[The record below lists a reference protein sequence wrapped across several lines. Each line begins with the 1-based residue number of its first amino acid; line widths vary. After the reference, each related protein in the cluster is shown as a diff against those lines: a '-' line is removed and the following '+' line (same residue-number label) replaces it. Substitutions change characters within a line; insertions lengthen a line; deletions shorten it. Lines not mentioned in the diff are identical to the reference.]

1 MSTVPHSPAIEGMT
15 GRAMTVT
22 GPVDPAALGMTVMHE
37 HIFIDFTRGL
47 TAGPAYNTPATEV
60 AFWDQKLTLEN
71 VHLVRENGVL
81 NKDNWLLADVD
92 VAVKEVLDF
101 KSWGGGAIVDVTS
114 IGIGRD
120 PVALRYVATVTGV
133 NIVMG
138 SGWYAKGSHP
148 PDMDQRTAEDLGG

>member
-1 MSTVPHSPAIEGMT
+1 
-15 GRAMTVT
+15 MTVT

-47 TAGPAYNTPATEV
+47 TAGPAYNTPATDV
-60 AFWDQKLTLEN
+60 AFFDQKLTLEN

-92 VAVKEVLDF
+92 VAVKELFDF
-101 KSWGGGAIVDVTS
+101 KSWGGGAIVDVTN

-120 PVALRYVATVTGV
+120 PVALRHVSPSPASTSSWGRAGTPGAPTRPTWTTARPRTWRTRSSVT
-133 NIVMG
+133 
-138 SGWYAKGSHP
+138 
-148 PDMDQRTAEDLGG
+148 